1 MSDSPAAIIVGE
13 VLWDCFSEQ
22 DGGRRILGG
31 APLNVAW
38 NLAGFGVDPLF
49 ISAVGDDELGHEI
62 IARMKSFGMETGG
75 VAVLPGVATGT
86 VQVTMNDGEPSYDI
100 VRDVAWDQIPMPS
113 HKLSEMISDRM
124 AAAHRADLPA
134 LLYHGSL
141 AFRDERSRSTLTKM
155 RDSILHDPIRAS
167 AFFDVNLR
175 APHYDSAILDEL
187 RKSASFIK
195 LNLDEL
201 SELGREGSGDPVERT
216 MAAGRAFEKD
226 NDQVALSGLLV
237 TLGAEGALCYT
248 PGCGE
253 PLCVRSPEPEKMEDP
268 VGAGDAFAAVVM
280 HGILTGRPFTN
291 SLHDAVAFASKV
303 CSLKGATCD
312 DPHSYRL
319 PSSTT

>member
-22 DGGRRILGG
+22 DGGRQILGG

-38 NLAGFGVDPLF
+38 NLAGFGLDPLF
-49 ISAVGDDELGHEI
+49 ISAVGDDDLGHEI
-62 IARMKSFGMETGG
+62 LSRMKSFGMATQG

-86 VQVTMNDGEPSYDI
+86 VQVTLENGEPKYDI
-100 VRDVAWDQIPMPS
+100 VRGVAWDQIPMPT
-113 HKLSEMISDRM
+113 HELSEMISDRM
-124 AAAHRADLPA
+124 AAAHRAHLPA
-134 LLYHGSL
+134 LFYHGSL
-141 AFRDERSRSTLTKM
+141 AFRDPRSRTTLMKL
-155 RDSILHDPIRAS
+155 RDLILHDPIRAN

-175 APHYDSAILDEL
+175 APHYEQDILKEL

-201 SELGREGSGDPVERT
+201 NELNGGGSDDPVERT
-216 MAAGRAFEKD
+216 MVAGREFEKD
-226 NDQVALSGLLV
+226 PSQVPLSGLLV

-248 PGCGE
+248 PGCSE
-253 PLCVRSPEPEKMEDP
+253 PLRVKSPEPEKMEDP
-268 VGAGDAFAAVVM
+268 VGAGDAFAAVVL
-280 HGILTGRPFTN
+280 HGILTDRPFTN

-312 DPHSYRL
+312 DPHFYRF
-319 PSSTT
+319 SSS